1 MPFRASGLLSL
12 DGCKP
17 RGFLVDMGFMMIYG
31 YARVS
36 TTDQNT
42 GFQITALRAAGCTT
56 IFEEKR
62 SAIKERPQLELL
74 LDVIAEGDTVVIYK
88 LDRLA
93 RSLIH
98 LLSILERLRDR
109 GAQLRSL
116 TEPINPDTAAGR
128 MFLQVL
134 GSVAEFERSLIRE
147 RCMAGQLEAL
157 RKGKAI
163 GRPYKLSLSERNEV
177 VQLVDSGIPSRDIAH
192 AYNVAKTTVLRL
204 SYEAKGKQQRNF
216 GAIRALL

>member
-1 MPFRASGLLSL
+1 M
-12 DGCKP
+12 
-17 RGFLVDMGFMMIYG
+17 
-31 YARVS
+31 
-36 TTDQNT
+36 
-42 GFQITALRAAGCTT
+42 
-56 IFEEKR
+56 
-62 SAIKERPQLELL
+62 
-74 LDVIAEGDTVVIYK
+74 VIYK

-216 GAIRALL
+216 GSIRALL